1 MTKAMQNIDEKLSE
15 IAGGD
20 PAREHVLVCAKQ
32 FKTSWVELGRA
43 LYAVWKDKL
52 YRNWGYG
59 DFDAYTSKEIGI
71 KKNTS
76 MKLLKSYYFL
86 EKEEPQFLSQY
97 QQAAE
102 QGDQARLP
110 GLESIDLL
118 RKAKEGKQLDTDD
131 YQNLKEAV
139 LKGKEDTEVKKELTS
154 LIRQRE
160 ELEPE
165 EAWERK
171 RGAVIRRFVGT
182 LRSLSDELKSS
193 KIVSAQLIKETEAL
207 LRKLESE
214 IS

>member
-1 MTKAMQNIDEKLSE
+1 MQNIEEKLSE
-15 IAGGD
+15 ISGGD

-52 YRNWGYG
+52 YRGWGYG

-97 QQAAE
+97 QNSAE
-102 QGDQARLP
+102 QGEQAKLP

-118 RKAKEGKQLDTDD
+118 RKAKEGKQLDSDD

-139 LKGKEDTEVKKELTS
+139 LKGKEDGEVKKELTS
-154 LIRQRE
+154 MIRQRE
-160 ELEPE
+160 ELDPE

-171 RGAVIRRFVGT
+171 RGTVIKRFVST
-182 LRSLSDELKSS
+182 LRSLNEELKSS
-193 KIVSAQLIKETEAL
+193 KIVSAQLIKEAEAL

-214 IS
+214 IN